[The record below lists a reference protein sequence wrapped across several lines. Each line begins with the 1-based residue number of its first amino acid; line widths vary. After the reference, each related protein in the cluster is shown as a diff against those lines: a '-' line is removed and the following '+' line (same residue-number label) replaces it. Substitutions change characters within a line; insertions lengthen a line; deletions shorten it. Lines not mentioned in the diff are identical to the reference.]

1 MKKIRKKHDDLED
14 DLAYI
19 LWQAEVDRDLQNFWK
34 AFFKKDF

>member
-19 LWQAEVDRDLQNFWK
+19 LWQAEIDKDIQSFWK
-34 AFFKKDF
+34 TFFK